1 MNKWLV
7 ASYKVNEIKK
17 LERNLRN
24 QNFDFYLP
32 KIKIINLDSSLK
44 VEVLFPGYIFI
55 NIGMQKYSALKYT
68 KGIKTIIKFG
78 NKISFLNEND
88 INDIRIIE
96 KTSNAHPVIQKL
108 EVGQDVFVKEGS
120 LKGRIVKICSLSSRE
135 RVEVFLNILGSKK
148 RVNIMKKNL
157 SL

>member
-1 MNKWLV
+1 MNNWLV
-7 ASYKVNEIKK
+7 ASYKVNEIKI
-17 LERNLRN
+17 LQRNLNN

-32 KIKIINLDSSLK
+32 KIKIVNMNSSIK
-44 VEVLFPGYIFI
+44 VELLFPGYIFI
-55 NIGMQKYSALKYT
+55 NIGIEKYSTLKYT
-68 KGIKTIIKFG
+68 KGIKNIIKFG

-96 KTSNAHPVIQKL
+96 KTYNSNPVIQKL

-120 LKGRIVKICSLSSRE
+120 LKGRIVQICSLPSRE

-148 RVNIMKKNL
+148 RVTIIKENL
-157 SL
+157 SF